1 VLRLPPQDSPGVLL
15 RVLEGRRFMERQGR
29 PPASDV
35 EVWLAQELAFLGG
48 VERRIRRRAAL
59 ARRGL
64 WIAASLLTAAI
75 AASVWVYVLS
85 S

>member
-1 VLRLPPQDSPGVLL
+1 MD
-15 RVLEGRRFMERQGR
+15 MERQGR

-35 EVWLAQELAFLGG
+35 EAWLTQELAFLYG

-64 WIAASLLTAAI
+64 WVTVSVLAAAVGAC
-75 AASVWVYVLS
+75 VWIYVLS
-85 S
+85 I